1 MSILDR
7 HNNEDRAAAEDLRN
21 PTMRAEE
28 IASLKGVSLRT
39 AQRWIERSGLGVP
52 VHNASPGRPALGIP
66 IAKLAD
72 LQRAI
77 DEHNSLIG
85 AD

>member
-7 HNNEDRAAAEDLRN
+7 HASEDRAAAEDLRD

-28 IASLKGVSLRT
+28 IARLKGVSLRT

-52 VHNASPGRPALGIP
+52 IHNAAPGRPALGIP
-66 IAKLAD
+66 IAKLAE

-77 DEHNSLIG
+77 DEHNDLIS